1 MKILNSIIN
10 SIITNGE
17 KYYKEIK
24 DNIDTS
30 TSLLF
35 YPAVVWLQVQYGS

>member
-35 YPAVVWLQVQYGS
+35 LSSCSMGPSAI